1 MQSYIYMEI
10 ISCEIKFTLA
20 THQRDIYWCVE
31 TILTCSSFSRFEK
44 LLGTAC
50 GKNQVCIT
58 CTGTCRI
65 INFLQSSL
73 LERPWLFDDFDA
85 WLNRIKGKPHKC
97 AAIFVDNSGADII
110 LGIFPF
116 IRDMI
121 FRGTKVS
128 NACTCFSRWIVFFL
142 FYTCVHL
149 NKIYKICMIVLRP
162 Q

>member
-20 THQRDIYWCVE
+20 THQGDIYWCVE

-44 LLGTAC
+44 LLGTSW

-58 CTGTCRI
+58 CTCRI

-128 NACTCFSRWIVFFL
+128 NACTFQQVDCFL
-142 FYTCVHL
+142 F
-149 NKIYKICMIVLRP
+149 VLYMCTSK
-162 Q
+162 

>member
-44 LLGTAC
+44 LLGTSW

-58 CTGTCRI
+58 CTCRI

-149 NKIYKICMIVLRP
+149 NKIYKICMIVFRP